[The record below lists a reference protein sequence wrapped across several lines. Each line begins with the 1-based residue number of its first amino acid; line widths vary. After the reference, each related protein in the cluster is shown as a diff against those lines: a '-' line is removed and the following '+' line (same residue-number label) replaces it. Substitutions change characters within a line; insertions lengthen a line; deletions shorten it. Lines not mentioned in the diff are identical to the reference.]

1 MIKDLLCLCTG
12 VQKAKVITSMVLSFA
27 DLHENVGT
35 FLEVQICSSVLLS
48 HISCSPVASTATF
61 PCIFSPACRRL
72 GVKIT
77 SVENKACSVRV
88 LSWGP
93 FCTGNIWSCFWTA
106 HALNMT
112 PSHRL
117 KHFSTTSEGYER
129 TVILKPCPKKPVAI
143 WKKVK
148 KVNLSFFQR
157 FLVKALILFTIRAK
171 FEPYTLAFHH
181 CISAHFPLRAR
192 CHKQQFNK
200 NNLNL

>member
-1 MIKDLLCLCTG
+1 MC
-12 VQKAKVITSMVLSFA
+12 
-27 DLHENVGT
+27 T
-35 FLEVQICSSVLLS
+35 FLEVQVCSSTLLP
-48 HISCSPVASTATF
+48 HVSCSPVASTATF

-77 SVENKACSVRV
+77 SVENKACPVSV

-106 HALNMT
+106 HPLNMT
-112 PSHRL
+112 PRHSL

-129 TVILKPCPKKPVAI
+129 TVILKLCAKKPKKTVAI

-148 KVNLSFFQR
+148 KKEGNSPFFSSNTVHPQS
-157 FLVKALILFTIRAK
+157 K
-171 FEPYTLAFHH
+171 FEPDTLAFHH
-181 CISAHFPLRAR
+181 YISAHFPLRAR
-192 CHKQQFNK
+192 CSEQRFNK